1 MGKIRANKHL
11 GTVVVSGV
19 IAIRVVAAPLFL
31 YTFINNLTTWTLG
44 IFLFAVATDALDG
57 YVARRLGGASPFL
70 GAYSDATADF
80 VLVLAAFSALVMKGI
95 YSFWILVLIVAMFT
109 QFILTSR
116 LERPIYDPVGKYYG
130 VFLFCTIGVTLVF
143 PKPIVYNAVLVGIL
157 GFTVVSVTSR
167 SVFLLSLW
175 NKDGSHSWHP

>member
-1 MGKIRANKHL
+1 
-11 GTVVVSGV
+11 
-19 IAIRVVAAPLFL
+19 
-31 YTFINNLTTWTLG
+31 
-44 IFLFAVATDALDG
+44 
-57 YVARRLGGASPFL
+57 
-70 GAYSDATADF
+70 
-80 VLVLAAFSALVMKGI
+80 MKGI
-95 YSFWILVLIVAMFT
+95 YSFWISVLIVAMFT

-167 SVFLLSLW
+167 SVFLLSRW
-175 NKDGSHSWHP
+175 NKDGSYSWHP